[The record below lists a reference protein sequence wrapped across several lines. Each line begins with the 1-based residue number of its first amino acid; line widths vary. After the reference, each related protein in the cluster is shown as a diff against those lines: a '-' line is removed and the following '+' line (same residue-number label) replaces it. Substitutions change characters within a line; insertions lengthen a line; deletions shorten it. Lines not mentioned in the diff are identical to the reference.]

1 MAGNPPTTGR
11 EDRYSYPT
19 VAPGIRETATH
30 PRYLGT
36 IHIMR
41 SSDRLVR
48 VVVGDGH
55 TLYREGAVATLA
67 ASGFVDIMAE
77 AEDGPSTLEAI
88 RTHRPDVAL
97 LDEDLDGLGGLAVA
111 RQVQR
116 EELDTQLLILASFSE
131 ADTVRRA
138 LQEGVGGYLS
148 KISLYADIVDAV
160 LDVASGHTVVPPE
173 LRLQPTPLSE
183 RDFGF
188 GEPLGLTAR
197 ERKVLTAIAAGQPVP
212 SIARQLALAP
222 TGVQTQVRH
231 ACAKLGVPDRAA
243 AVAEAARR
251 GLLG

>member
-1 MAGNPPTTGR
+1 
-11 EDRYSYPT
+11 
-19 VAPGIRETATH
+19 
-30 PRYLGT
+30 
-36 IHIMR
+36 MR

-55 TLYREGAVATLA
+55 ILYREGAVATLI
-67 ASGFVDIMAE
+67 ASGFVDVLAE
-77 AEDGPSTLEAI
+77 AEDGPSTLAAI
-88 RTHRPDVAL
+88 RAYRPDVAL
-97 LDEDLDGLGGLAVA
+97 LDEDLDGMGGLAVA

-116 EELDTQLLILASFSE
+116 DGMDTQLLILASFAD
-131 ADTVRRA
+131 ADTVHRA
-138 LQEGVGGYLS
+138 LQEGASGYLS

-173 LRLQPTPLSE
+173 LRMEPIPE
-183 RDFGF
+183 PVDDFGF
-188 GEPLGLTAR
+188 GEPLGLTER

-212 SIARQLALAP
+212 TIARQLSLAP